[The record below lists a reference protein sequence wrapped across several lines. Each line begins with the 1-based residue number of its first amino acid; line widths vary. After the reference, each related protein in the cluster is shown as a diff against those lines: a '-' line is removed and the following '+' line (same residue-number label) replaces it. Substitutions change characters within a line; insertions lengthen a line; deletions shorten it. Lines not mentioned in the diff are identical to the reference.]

1 MNEAELEL
9 LRPHDPGYDD
19 ARRIHNGLIDKR
31 PAVIARCRTT
41 ADVVAAVACARRDD
55 LEISVRGGGHNVA
68 GKALTAGGLM
78 IDLSPMKDVGVD
90 PIARTARA
98 QPGLTWGEFNTAT
111 AAHGL
116 ATTGGVV
123 STTGISGLTL
133 GGGFGWLQGKYGLS
147 VDNLLAAEVVT
158 AEGDVL
164 NASEDDNDD
173 LFWAIRGGGG
183 NFGVVTSLTY
193 RLHPV
198 TTVLGGPAAFPL
210 AAADGVIDSYRRLTK
225 EAPDELGVQCGLL
238 TGPDAATKVA
248 AVVVCHC
255 GEADQAEAEIRS
267 VRELGTPLLDGIGR
281 KTYVEQNRQI
291 DANFPPGALNYWKS
305 AFLTDLSD
313 AAARV
318 LAERFE
324 QCPSPMTACVL
335 ESMSGAAS
343 RVAPTATA
351 FPHRQPGHNLL
362 ILSQWADPADTEP
375 NIAWTR
381 ETFEALQPHIADRR
395 YVNYLSADDAGYTRD
410 AYGPNYERL
419 VELKRRY
426 DPDNVFHLNQNID
439 PSLHGSAFAVSE
451 GGTRGGTSR

>member
-1 MNEAELEL
+1 MSEADLEL
-9 LRPHDPGYDD
+9 LRPNDPGYDD

-31 PAVIARCRTT
+31 PAMIARCRTT
-41 ADVVAAVACARRDD
+41 ADVVAAVARARHDD

-68 GKALTAGGLM
+68 GKAVTAGGLM
-78 IDLSPMKDVGVD
+78 IDLSPMKEIGVD
-90 PIARTARA
+90 PRARTARA
-98 QPGLTWGEFNTAT
+98 QPGLTWGDFNIAT

-116 ATTGGVV
+116 ATTGGIV

-164 NASEDDNDD
+164 DASEDDYAD
-173 LFWAIRGGGG
+173 LFWATRGGGG
-183 NFGVVTSLTY
+183 NFGVVTSFTY

-198 TTVLGGPAAFPL
+198 TTVLGGPAVFPL
-210 AAADGVIDSYRRLTK
+210 AAGEAVIDAYRRLAK

-238 TGPDAATKVA
+238 TGPDASTKVA
-248 AVVVCHC
+248 AAVVCHC
-255 GEADQAEAEIRS
+255 GDLDRAEADIRT
-267 VRELGTPLLDGIGR
+267 VRELGTPLLDGIGP
-281 KTYVEQNRQI
+281 KTYVEQNSGI
-291 DANFPPGALNYWKS
+291 DASFPPGALNYWKS

-313 AAARV
+313 AAAGV
-318 LAERFE
+318 LVERFE
-324 QCPSPMTACVL
+324 QCPSPMSACVL
-335 ESMSGAAS
+335 ESMGGAAT
-343 RVAPTATA
+343 RVAATATA
-351 FPHRQPGHNLL
+351 FPHREPGHNLL

-410 AYGPNYERL
+410 AYGPNYDRL

-426 DPDNVFHLNQNID
+426 DPHNVFHLNQNID
-439 PSLHGSAFAVSE
+439 PSPSGSA
-451 GGTRGGTSR
+451 